1 MAEQNTDIC
10 LLLEKEK
17 TRQEMKKL
25 NIQQE
30 ITKQEK
36 ERTKQEQE
44 RTMQII
50 EQEKI
55 RFKCEAERTKQKEYE
70 LEILR
75 LNTHYNTED

>member
-1 MAEQNTDIC
+1 MAGQNTDIC

-17 TRQEMKKL
+17 TKQEIKKL
-25 NIQQE
+25 SIQQE
-30 ITKQEK
+30 ITKQEQ

-55 RFKCEAERTKQKEYE
+55 KFKCEVEKTKQMEYE

-75 LNTHYNTED
+75 LKTQYNMED